1 MKTIKTRINQLDIMR
16 GFALLGIL
24 TMNIISFG
32 LPEAHYF
39 NPHAEGVLHGW
50 NQGALVVSELFAN
63 EKFMGLFSL
72 LFGASVVLFTDKV
85 EGKGRS
91 AWAFHMRRNGWLL
104 VFGMLHA
111 YLLWVGDILVTYA
124 ICSVWLFF
132 FRKWS
137 ARNLF
142 IASGAS
148 VLLLLSMD
156 AMMGWSVPY
165 WTEAEVAG
173 FAEFWTPS
181 SAAIAQEVAAMRG
194 TWVDQMTVRV
204 PGAMALQTEYL
215 PMLALRATAMMLLG
229 MGLYKAGV
237 LNGRGRRWNGG
248 LALVGLT
255 VGLAITGWGFHY
267 SQTHEWAMEVF
278 FDGGSSEA
286 WGWCS
291 SYWAMWGASLAMRR
305 RSKAWAGAVACSR
318 GKNGIDQLPRA
329 NRHLHHLDVRPRLWD
344 VRDVGSCAVV
354 AVISPFGLCRSSRR
368 IGGWSATLLA
378 RSSGHGDRL
387 PIGVFSR

>member
-1 MKTIKTRINQLDIMR
+1 M
-16 GFALLGIL
+16 
-24 TMNIISFG
+24 
-32 LPEAHYF
+32 
-39 NPHAEGVLHGW
+39 
-50 NQGALVVSELFAN
+50 
-63 EKFMGLFSL
+63 
-72 LFGASVVLFTDKV
+72 
-85 EGKGRS
+85 
-91 AWAFHMRRNGWLL
+91 

-204 PGAMALQTEYL
+204 PGAMALQTEYF

-237 LNGRGRRWNGG
+237 LNGSKGRRWNGG

-255 VGLAITGWGFHY
+255 VGMAITGWGFHY

-278 FDGGSSEA
+278 FDGGFFRSM
-286 WGWCS
+286 GMVILVLG
-291 SYWAMWGASLAMRR
+291 YVGHPLAMRR

-354 AVISPFGLCRSSRR
+354 ASHSPHLDCADHR
-368 IGGWSATLLA
+368 
-378 RSSGHGDRL
+378 
-387 PIGVFSR
+387 V